1 MKTLVINELKR
12 SQRPTGCSSWFASFD
27 EVDVLRS
34 DLTKWEVQ
42 LSRSLNSIGEQG
54 YSLKEERV
62 CGHGIL
68 DNTDGYPQRNRGS
81 HGVFIFNNHDKP
93 VNYRVYMGPI
103 IQLPRENTGCAS
115 ISFPGC
121 NRGEKSKGC
130 NMAGCKKDKMGALGC
145 KKAPHTTEQLIN
157 FYNKKHNSQTVNAIN
172 QYNGWRTDYLPER
185 DDNVISS
192 FDISN
197 ELVSI
202 YWNAIQQQVDRDLA
216 EIYNS
221 GLGYI
226 KDIAI
231 PSESPEFTQGLL
243 FSSESSTKVIITR
256 TFSLQVFLSGFE
268 ILYLKIERSLMD
280 WAKHSIDIVLNMF
293 KSKKDKVDRNIL
305 NEKNIAELQ
314 SIYDKDLERQSD
326 TLHAIDNTKNA
337 MIGKLMVTFA
347 VPKKESGF
355 LGRIF
360 GNNAS
365 DYDFIRTEIDLNQ
378 K

>member
-1 MKTLVINELKR
+1 MKALVINELKR
-12 SQRPTGCSSWFASFD
+12 SQRPTGCSSWFTHFD
-27 EVDVLRS
+27 EVDVLRT
-34 DLTKWEVQ
+34 DLKKWEAQ
-42 LSRSLNSIGEQG
+42 LSRSLNSISEHG
-54 YSLKEERV
+54 YYLKEERV
-62 CGHGIL
+62 CGHGVL

-103 IQLPRENTGCAS
+103 IQLPKENSGCAT
-115 ISFPGC
+115 ISLPAC

-130 NMAGCKKDKMGALGC
+130 NMAGCKKDKMGDLGC

-157 FYNKKHNSQTVNAIN
+157 FYNKEHNSQTVNAIN

-192 FDISN
+192 FDNSN
-197 ELVSI
+197 ELVSM

-221 GLGYI
+221 GMGYV
-226 KDIAI
+226 KDISI
-231 PSESPEFTQGLL
+231 PSESPEFTQALL

-280 WAKHSIDIVLNMF
+280 WAQYSIDLVLNMF
-293 KSKKDKVDRNIL
+293 KSNKDKVDRTIL
-305 NEKNIAELQ
+305 SEKNIAELQ
-314 SIYDKDLERQSD
+314 SIYDKDLERQAE
-326 TLHAIDNTKNA
+326 TLHAIDNTKKA

-347 VPKKESGF
+347 VPKKEVGF

-360 GNNAS
+360 GNNSS

>member
-1 MKTLVINELKR
+1 MKALVINELKR
-12 SQRPTGCSSWFASFD
+12 SQRPTGCSSWFTHFD
-27 EVDVLRS
+27 EVDVLRT
-34 DLTKWEVQ
+34 DLKKWEAQ
-42 LSRSLNSIGEQG
+42 ISRSLNSISEHG

-62 CGHGIL
+62 CGHGVL

-81 HGVFIFNNHDKP
+81 HGVFIFNNNDKP

-103 IQLPRENTGCAS
+103 IQLPKENAGCAT
-115 ISFPGC
+115 ISLPGC

-157 FYNKKHNSQTVNAIN
+157 FYNKEHNSQTVNAIN

-192 FDISN
+192 FDNSN
-197 ELVSI
+197 ELVSM

-221 GLGYI
+221 GMGYV
-226 KDIAI
+226 KDISI
-231 PSESPEFTQGLL
+231 PSESPEFTQALL

-280 WAKHSIDIVLNMF
+280 WAQYSIDLVLNMF
-293 KSKKDKVDRNIL
+293 KSNKDKVDRTIL
-305 NEKNIAELQ
+305 SEKNLAELQ
-314 SIYDKDLERQSD
+314 SIYDKDLERQAE
-326 TLHAIDNTKNA
+326 TLHAIDNTKKA

-347 VPKKESGF
+347 VPKKEVGF